1 MPHSRR
7 NISQNKRRRAG
18 GKAEN
23 GLGKPNGSPTLKG
36 LTRRQ
41 QGLKRTFSRGK
52 NSGKNKKQLCGTPQ
66 TQEELKDM
74 YAQYRKKQL
83 CGRLKPS
90 PGKGSYALISNHRAC
105 RSPNQRPM
113 LIVPLFQSSRFWNAS
128 SRVCPLL
135 IVTLSLIS
143 DHSKPLTAL

>member
-7 NISQNKRRRAG
+7 NISQNKRRRAV

-23 GLGKPNGSPTLKG
+23 EQGKPDVSPTPQG